1 MKILFVYTN
10 INGFHADSFGDGIA
24 MIMAVSKRAGHDIRQ
39 LQIFE
44 KQKHFYLKNQITLF
58 YGIYSLLQYNHQSDF
73 YVTKVIDMLY
83 LVSV

>member
-24 MIMAVSKRAGHDIRQ
+24 MIMGISKREKHEVRQ

-44 KQKHFYLKNQITLF
+44 KSD
-58 YGIYSLLQYNHQSDF
+58 YSQLAL
-73 YVTKVIDMLY
+73 
-83 LVSV
+83 